1 MMELENHHL
10 GTIMK
15 MIQADIQKL
24 VKVQGVVGNL

>member
-1 MMELENHHL
+1 MELENHHL

-24 VKVQGVVGNL
+24 VKVQGVVGN